1 MRSTALLFA
10 ALFGLSAFATGCA
23 AGADDAG
30 TAPAASSDSDL
41 KSTKILLD
49 CNVFL
54 SGGGPDQQVTV
65 VQTADGLVLKELT
78 NHGSMIERP
87 LSAEEWASKDLTLT
101 ADPDDFGASINRLYF
116 EKGDWMNESKS
127 DGWHAMGMADC
138 SNTDR

>member
-1 MRSTALLFA
+1 MRSTALLLVGF
-10 ALFGLSAFATGCA
+10 LGLAGCA
-23 AGADDAG
+23 ATSDP
-30 TAPAASSDSDL
+30 PAASSDSDL
-41 KSTKILLD
+41 KSATVLLD

-65 VQTADGLVLKELT
+65 VQKADGLVLKELT

-87 LSAEEWASKDLTLT
+87 LSQEEWESKDLKLT
-101 ADPDDFGASINRLYF
+101 ADPDDFGESINRLYL

-138 SNTDR
+138 SSTNR